1 MSFRKLVVWEKA
13 MDLVILTYSETSKL
27 PDSEK
32 CGHYSQMRR
41 SALSIPSNIAEGHG
55 RSGTK
60 EFIRFIDISFGSLR
74 ELQTQIEVAKR
85 LGFLEWK
92 ELEKLADDVGRLLFA
107 VRKGLL
113 ENDFPWIWFSALS
126 SLFSSLAAS

>member
-13 MDLVILTYSETSKL
+13 MDLVTLTYAETEKL

-32 CGHYSQMRR
+32 YGLYSQMRR
-41 SALSIPSNIAEGHG
+41 SALSIPCNIAEGHG

-60 EFIRFIDISFGSLR
+60 EFIRFIDIAFGSLR
-74 ELQTQIEVAKR
+74 ELQTQIEIAKR
-85 LGFLEWK
+85 LSFLEPK
-92 ELEKLADDVGRLLFA
+92 ELETMADEVGRLLFA

-113 ENDFPWIWFSALS
+113 DK
-126 SLFSSLAAS
+126 